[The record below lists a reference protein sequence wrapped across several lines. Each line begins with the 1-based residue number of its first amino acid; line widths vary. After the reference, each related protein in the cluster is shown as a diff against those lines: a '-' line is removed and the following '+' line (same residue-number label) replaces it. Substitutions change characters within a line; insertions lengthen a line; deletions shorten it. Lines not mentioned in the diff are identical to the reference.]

1 MIDETETLGLQ
12 SSANSISPPCASKRR
27 AAL

>member
-1 MIDETETLGLQ
+1 MIDETETSGPQ
-12 SSANSISPPCASKRR
+12 SSANSTSPPCASKRR